1 LLPLA
6 VRLYNATTDAGMKD
20 MLTYLI
26 ARDTMHQNQWLAAI
40 EDMGGAANLPIP
52 NSFPQTAE
60 NQQFN
65 YSFFASS
72 VDGSIPPEATWN
84 TGPSIDGKGTLSVFK
99 NAPMGDEPV
108 LGPARP
114 DSGAQTEQM
123 A

>member
-26 ARDTMHQNQWLAAI
+26 ARDTMHQNQWPAAI

-60 NQQFN
+60 N
-65 YSFFASS
+65 
-72 VDGSIPPEATWN
+72 
-84 TGPSIDGKGTLSVFK
+84 
-99 NAPMGDEPV
+99 
-108 LGPARP
+108 
-114 DSGAQTEQM
+114 
-123 A
+123 